1 MAAAKRADTDAL
13 TPEEAGVQI
22 ADRHFALIDRA
33 LALQAPLAN
42 KYIDGIRRKN
52 PDLSDDE
59 VVRRIEKQ
67 FLTLATATGA
77 GVGGTAAL
85 PGVGTALAV
94 GLTAGEG
101 AAFAE
106 ACAFLALSVARV
118 RGVDMTDPERRRMVT
133 LGIIGG
139 ERGSEIVAKALGKQ
153 GAQWSTVLDG
163 IAPDFVMAQVNKR
176 VKKWIQRRAATRLG
190 GVWLGRLAPFGLGA
204 AIGGFGNRAVAKGV
218 IDASREIF
226 SHAHTTTIEG
236 AKKDERPSP

>member
-1 MAAAKRADTDAL
+1 M
-13 TPEEAGVQI
+13 
-22 ADRHFALIDRA
+22 
-33 LALQAPLAN
+33 
-42 KYIDGIRRKN
+42 
-52 PDLSDDE
+52 
-59 VVRRIEKQ
+59 
-67 FLTLATATGA
+67 
-77 GVGGTAAL
+77 
-85 PGVGTALAV
+85 GTALAV

-236 AKKDERPSP
+236 AKKDERPSL